1 MRVLMP
7 QDINTHFFLLCF
19 NCLFFKPNVGRT
31 GHRDQINSPTPIPSP
46 LESGVNIPVSCWRTV
61 PSREPVLL
69 R

>member
-46 LESGVNIPVSCWRTV
+46 LERGS
-61 PSREPVLL
+61 E
-69 R
+69 